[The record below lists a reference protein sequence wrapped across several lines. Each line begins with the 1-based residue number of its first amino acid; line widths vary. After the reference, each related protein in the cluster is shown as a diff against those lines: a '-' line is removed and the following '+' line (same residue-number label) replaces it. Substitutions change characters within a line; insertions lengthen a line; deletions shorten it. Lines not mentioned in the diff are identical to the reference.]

1 MASLVNMNVYE
12 DYISISFDVGTPE
25 IMSLGEK
32 MNEIC
37 DQAYMNGYNWDAFLN
52 SYIEENKPE
61 LLEVIESDPE
71 AEMYCV
77 YINDVNDDTKAMAEE
92 MAAMIESFISDED
105 AVLSFLKSN
114 KDDIEWD

>member
-1 MASLVNMNVYE
+1 MTGLVRMNVYE
-12 DYISISFDVGTPE
+12 DYISVSFDVGTPE
-25 IMSLGEK
+25 LMALGDK

-71 AEMYCV
+71 ADMYCL
-77 YINDVNDDTKAMAEE
+77 YINDVNDDAIAMAEE
-92 MAAMIESFISDED
+92 LAAMLESFLSDEE
-105 AVLSFLKSN
+105 AVLSFLKCN
-114 KDDIEWD
+114 EDNIEWD

>member
-1 MASLVNMNVYE
+1 MADLVRMSVYE

-25 IMSLGEK
+25 LMTLGDK

-61 LLEVIESDPE
+61 LLELIDSDPE
-71 AEMYCV
+71 ADMYCV

-92 MAAMIESFISDED
+92 LAAMLESFLSDEG

-114 KDDIEWD
+114 EDNIEWD

>member
-1 MASLVNMNVYE
+1 MKGDHVMAGLVNMNVYE

-61 LLEVIESDPE
+61 LLVTTAVWRRKKEQ
-71 AEMYCV
+71 AERM
-77 YINDVNDDTKAMAEE
+77 KAEE
-92 MAAMIESFISDED
+92 PRPKKQE
-105 AVLSFLKSN
+105 AVQLSLF
-114 KDDIEWD
+114 